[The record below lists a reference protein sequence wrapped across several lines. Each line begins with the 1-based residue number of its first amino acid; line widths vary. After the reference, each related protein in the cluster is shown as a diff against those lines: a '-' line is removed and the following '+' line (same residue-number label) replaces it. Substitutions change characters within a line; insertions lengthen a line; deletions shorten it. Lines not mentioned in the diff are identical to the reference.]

1 MGYDLKMGEVAVSE
15 VRNRLARVI
24 HESRRSG
31 EPISLTRRG
40 RRVAVIIDA
49 DVFDRLVATA
59 EDGDD
64 RRVLEAARADDDFVP
79 WDHVKATLGLE

>member
-1 MGYDLKMGEVAVSE
+1 MGEVAVSE
-15 VRNRLARVI
+15 ARNRLARVI
-24 HESRRSG
+24 HESRRLG
-31 EPISLTRRG
+31 EPITLTRRG

-49 DVFDRLVATA
+49 DAFDRLVATA

-79 WDHVKATLGLE
+79 WDQVKAKLGLE